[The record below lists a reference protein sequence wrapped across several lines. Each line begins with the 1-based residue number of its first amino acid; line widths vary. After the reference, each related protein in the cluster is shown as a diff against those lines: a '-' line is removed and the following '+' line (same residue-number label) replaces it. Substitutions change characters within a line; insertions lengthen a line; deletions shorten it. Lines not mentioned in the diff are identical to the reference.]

1 MAANSLR
8 SSQKEESVNT
18 FKPAPKEERKV
29 SNAVRSSQKEEKR
42 NIFSMIGKGVNVEK
56 MFEEGI
62 PVKYL
67 PQILYVAAIMIFY
80 IGNSHYAERT
90 IRQIEKMKVEVD
102 DLRADYTTLK
112 SDLMFSSKQSE
123 VAKKVSALGIEES
136 SRPPYKIILK
146 EGEY

>member
-18 FKPAPKEERKV
+18 FRPVPKEERKV
-29 SNAVRSSQKEEKR
+29 TNAVKSSQKEEKR

-90 IRQIEKMKVEVD
+90 IRQIDKMKVEVD
-102 DLRADYTTLK
+102 DFRADYTTLK

-123 VAKKVSALGIEES
+123 VAKKVTSLGIVES
-136 SRPPYKIILK
+136 SQPPYKILIK